1 MTRLDTRHTQCPWRT
16 FPSRWQADFYLV
28 YRNHAR
34 VHITVCTITIASNS
48 SLTGTPWFMI
58 AAFLATSRATM
69 MFPTRRKHGTGTTH
83 TTRQAVHKGALH
95 MTSTLS
101 SPCNSGFR
109 AIFVASPLFRCYLLS
124 ADFVNRSQHDDCI
137 RISPPTNESQD
148 QLSWQCHNFRATPD

>member
-1 MTRLDTRHTQCPWRT
+1 MPVKDFPQPMTGRFLSGLQEPRARAYHSMHNHYCKQFLTDRHT
-16 FPSRWQADFYLV
+16 
-28 YRNHAR
+28 
-34 VHITVCTITIASNS
+34 
-48 SLTGTPWFMI
+48 MI
-58 AAFLATSRATM
+58 HDRSFLATSRATM

-148 QLSWQCHNFRATPD
+148 QLS